1 MLLLQHAGLRRTSN
15 ALGGGSPRLFAR
27 IARGDAFCWFFD
39 GCAFLSEFSTM
50 PSVMVQLK
58 VNARLQHILSRQSC
72 NLLGYSGSN
81 ALGMAL
87 FSKTIRWA

>member
-1 MLLLQHAGLRRTSN
+1 MRSAADLPVCLLE
-15 ALGGGSPRLFAR
+15 SPVATLFA
-27 IARGDAFCWFFD
+27 GFFD